1 MIRQLFWLAIVIAG
15 CAILYSWIEAENE
28 PKQQQVER
36 EIIPDYVAFELVRS
50 SFNKDGNLTGLIRA
64 NQMAQ
69 YEQLGQIQFE
79 QPAYSIYEAELPHWQ
94 ISADSGVMYLDD
106 KVLLEQNVVVDNL
119 QTNQLF
125 QKLETPQLEYL
136 LDTQRLQTNAGV
148 EITGDGFAIQGQGVT
163 IELLTRN
170 ITLKQHNGTI
180 YRNEQ

>member
-119 QTNQLF
+119 QANQLF

>member
-28 PKQQQVER
+28 PKQQQIER